1 MLETT
6 NRVVLVL
13 GILQIMLL
21 TPLDPRAG
29 GLLVQAQPPAPAP
42 TPASQSAAEVDD
54 EVPFIRGSWTL
65 TYTFNEIRADE
76 ASISN
81 TNPCRGPFPYK
92 LRRRIDVFQVR
103 GSPDIVYCFEGDNCA
118 EQAIRTT
125 LMQASVVVTQSQCTF
140 RAHSIPARELS
151 MVPNPFEEHPQCGQG
166 IPCISGSGEDRTHMY
181 DMQPR
186 CRLDQPCN
194 PERAEQVPSRI
205 FSAFQL
211 PTAPPYVW
219 GSLCRFYD
227 YAE

>member
-1 MLETT
+1 M
-6 NRVVLVL
+6 
-13 GILQIMLL
+13 
-21 TPLDPRAG
+21 
-29 GLLVQAQPPAPAP
+29 
-42 TPASQSAAEVDD
+42 
-54 EVPFIRGSWTL
+54 PFIRGSWTL

-151 MVPNPFEEHPQCGQG
+151 MVGNHCIHSVYLCVRVPRGLALSQGIFMYVSVDSCLQVPNPFEEHPECGQG

-181 DMQPR
+181 DLGLTPR
-186 CRLDQPCN
+186 LTSIRMH
-194 PERAEQVPSRI
+194 AKV
-205 FSAFQL
+205 
-211 PTAPPYVW
+211 
-219 GSLCRFYD
+219 
-227 YAE
+227 